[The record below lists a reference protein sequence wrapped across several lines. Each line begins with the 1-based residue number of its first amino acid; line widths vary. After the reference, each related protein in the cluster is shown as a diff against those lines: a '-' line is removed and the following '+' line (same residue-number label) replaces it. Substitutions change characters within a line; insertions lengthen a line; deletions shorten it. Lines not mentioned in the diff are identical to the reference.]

1 MKSPRFTLRLGA
13 GLASQ
18 ADVGNKAALLDR
30 AATAGLKVPQ
40 GIILLHEAWQ
50 DALAS
55 GLATCHEG
63 RLTVVDPAPLLNLFE
78 SPHLTGPVA
87 VRSAFSS
94 EDGPGVSLA
103 GFFQSRLWVEAGE
116 VEPFIAALEEVWSSA
131 RDTSETVRRDVLI
144 MRMVEAQHAGV
155 AFTEREFEDDLV
167 NVTTGTAEQLV
178 AGRITGESL
187 ELPKLRRWERPA
199 RTGILAP
206 WAIRLQRLL
215 RDVRRVFGA
224 GNWDIEWADDG
235 RCCWLVQVRP
245 VTRPTRRNEIY
256 TRANFTEIL
265 PELPSRFMT
274 SVIASCADEVFAY
287 YRTHDRSLPT
297 RRPLIDVFHGRPTF
311 NLSLLTDMMRCW
323 GLSTRLVTNSI
334 GGAEVTP
341 GGFRL
346 GRLCRKAPALLRFGL
361 AQLRSVASSRRTIH
375 RILARTEKPGT
386 SLTACIAT
394 LRWLYTAVV
403 TDMLALTAAMSMP
416 LLALR
421 LAGVLEEHNAR
432 QTTVSTTMF
441 AELDRLR
448 ALVTQYPEWREE
460 LQQGRLPDGDTMRQA
475 WAAFLDRHGH
485 RGIYESDIARP
496 RLWEAPEAL
505 LRSLTHAAGVRPPPP
520 SRSFLGWL
528 TRPLWW
534 QAGRSMRARE
544 ELRYH
549 AMIGFDRIRQA
560 LLALTASK
568 VAKGDLP
575 NLEAFWMLTVD
586 EACQLDDQWRPAADF
601 FVQRLQEIERC
612 RAVALPD
619 WFRRFDDL
627 ESPSQGGEDR
637 LDTHR
642 FTGVSLTS
650 GAVEG
655 QAWVLSEPQTVL
667 PSGYEPATTILVA
680 RSVDAGWIPT
690 FACVAGVV
698 VEIGGDL
705 SHGSI
710 ILREIGL
717 PAITNVNKVT
727 HGIRTGD
734 ALRLCATTGMVER
747 VCDDTER
754 HEERG
759 AVNHVES

>member
-1 MKSPRFTLRLGA
+1 
-13 GLASQ
+13 
-18 ADVGNKAALLDR
+18 
-30 AATAGLKVPQ
+30 
-40 GIILLHEAWQ
+40 
-50 DALAS
+50 
-55 GLATCHEG
+55 
-63 RLTVVDPAPLLNLFE
+63 
-78 SPHLTGPVA
+78 
-87 VRSAFSS
+87 
-94 EDGPGVSLA
+94 
-103 GFFQSRLWVEAGE
+103 
-116 VEPFIAALEEVWSSA
+116 
-131 RDTSETVRRDVLI
+131 
-144 MRMVEAQHAGV
+144 
-155 AFTEREFEDDLV
+155 
-167 NVTTGTAEQLV
+167 
-178 AGRITGESL
+178 
-187 ELPKLRRWERPA
+187 
-199 RTGILAP
+199 
-206 WAIRLQRLL
+206 L

-235 RCCWLVQVRP
+235 HCCWLVQVRP
-245 VTRPTRRNEIY
+245 VTPPTRRNETY

-274 SVIASCADEVFAY
+274 SVIASCADDVFAY

-323 GLSTRLVTNSI
+323 GLPTRLVTNSI
-334 GGAEVTP
+334 GGVEGTP

-346 GRLCRKAPALLRFGL
+346 GRLCRKAPVLLRFGL
-361 AQLRSVASSRRTIH
+361 AQLRSVASSRRTIR
-375 RILARTEKPGT
+375 RILAGTEKPGT

-403 TDMLALTAAMSMP
+403 TDMLALTAAMSLP
-416 LLALR
+416 LLVLH
-421 LAGVLEEHNAR
+421 LAGVLEEHNVR
-432 QTTVSTTMF
+432 QQTVSTTMF

-448 ALVTQYPEWREE
+448 VFVAQHPEWRAH
-460 LQQGRLPDGDTMRQA
+460 LQQGRMPADDVIREA
-475 WAAFLDRHGH
+475 WGAFLTRHGH
-485 RGIYESDIARP
+485 RGIYESDSARP

-505 LRSLTHAAGVRPPPP
+505 LTSLTHPAGVRQRLP
-520 SRSFLGWL
+520 SRTILGWL

-534 QAGRSMRARE
+534 QAGRTMRARE

-549 AMIGFDRIRQA
+549 AMIGFDRMRQA
-560 LLALTASK
+560 FLDLAAHK
-568 VAKGDLP
+568 VAEGALP
-575 NLEAFWMLTVD
+575 APDALWTLTID
-586 EACQLDDQWRPAADF
+586 EASQLDDHWRPAPDF
-601 FVQRLQEIERC
+601 FRQRLQEIERC
-612 RAVALPD
+612 RAVTLPD

-627 ESPSQGGEDR
+627 ESPRQGGGDR
-637 LDTHR
+637 LDTQR

-650 GAVEG
+650 GVVEG
-655 QAWVLSEPQTVL
+655 QAWVLSEPRTDL
-667 PSGYEPATTILVA
+667 PSGYEPAPTILVA

-690 FACVAGVV
+690 FVCVAGVV

-717 PAITNVNKVT
+717 PAITNVDKVT
-727 HGIRTGD
+727 RGIRTGD